1 MLELITFTGV
11 DENTDLEEVRKIA
24 AQYQQAEFAV
34 LAGSQTGGGNPIF
47 PPMDTVRK
55 LRDLEGVRTAVHLC
69 GSHARMAAG
78 EMYTGGEH
86 APHPLNLLCNGFGRV
101 QINLHG
107 DMENPARV
115 RVSAPSIERF
125 AQETK
130 TGSVILQHREDWEKI
145 PLDHPGIEY
154 LFDLSEGAGMESFE
168 LWPEPPAGR
177 RVGYAGGI
185 GPHNIHRA
193 MEFVNEHTHARL
205 WLDMERNVRG
215 QDYLMDL
222 RKVREVCRMALDRKK
237 K

>member
-47 PPMDTVRK
+47 PPMDIVRK
-55 LRDLEGVRTAVHLC
+55 LRDLEGVRTAIHLC
-69 GSHARMAAG
+69 GAHARMAAG
-78 EMYTGGEH
+78 ETH
-86 APHPLNLLCNGFGRV
+86 TPDSLNLLCKGFGRV

-107 DMENPARV
+107 DAANPTRV
-115 RVSAPSIERF
+115 RVSAPSVERF

-130 TGSVILQHREDWEKI
+130 TGSIILQHRQGWEET
-145 PLDHPGIEY
+145 PVDHPRVEY
-154 LFDLSEGAGMESFE
+154 LFDLSEGAGRESFE

-185 GPHNIHRA
+185 GPHNIRRA
-193 MEFVNEHTHARL
+193 MEFVNQHTHARL
-205 WLDMERNVRG
+205 WLDMERNVRD

-222 RKVREVCRMALDRKK
+222 GKVREVCRMALDGKK